1 MFLFPFIS
9 TFLPGPP
16 IFFLLIFLRTLFF
29 KPVNISWSLHF
40 VTVRGTGI
48 DQQLHKVLMNA
59 LALTLN
65 EAVCGWAPR
74 LPGSC
79 WEGAGGLSFAADGYT
94 GFARL
99 GLSRLTFGISLFPC
113 SNLDGQVGGLED
125 GGDGDMWHCTCS
137 LLILWAVVAWNKAYI
152 RRTRPSWVLSNFRRG
167 AVARL
172 AMAPRGRYTT
182 QPALWRCLV
191 LPDGRRTRRRL
202 YPVPGGDESRPWDT
216 GARVSS
222 RE

>member
-1 MFLFPFIS
+1 ML
-9 TFLPGPP
+9 
-16 IFFLLIFLRTLFF
+16 
-29 KPVNISWSLHF
+29 
-40 VTVRGTGI
+40 
-48 DQQLHKVLMNA
+48 
-59 LALTLN
+59 
-65 EAVCGWAPR
+65 
-74 LPGSC
+74 
-79 WEGAGGLSFAADGYT
+79 EGAGGLSFAADGYT

-125 GGDGDMWHCTCS
+125 GGDGDMWHCICS

-202 YPVPGGDESRPWDT
+202 YPVPGGDESRPWDMT
-216 GARVSS
+216 RAVPGIRAQGCRQGSKRLGATRRLRQGLNKPLVSGDAAGGTEGEAGIS
-222 RE
+222 PMPRGVRDQAT